1 MLDAIAGWP
10 VGAWL
15 RASDI
20 AYPLVNAAH
29 IASIGLLLG
38 AIVTLDLRL
47 LGAFRRHPIGHLA
60 PPLVRVAAA
69 GLLAAAVTGLLLFS
83 TRPTTYL
90 ENPAFLAKLALVGLA
105 LLNAM
110 ALRLHPWW
118 RSGTY
123 QGEAPGTV
131 RAAVA
136 VSLVAWPS
144 AVVAG
149 RWIGF
154 LQ

>member
-1 MLDAIAGWP
+1 MDAIAGWP
-10 VGAWL
+10 IGAWL

-47 LGAFRRHPIGHLA
+47 LGAFRVHPIGHLA

-83 TRPTTYL
+83 TRPVIYM

-105 LLNAM
+105 LLNAL

-118 RSGTY
+118 HSGTY
-123 QGEAPGTV
+123 QGEAPATV
-131 RAAVA
+131 RVAVA